1 MTAAFPVAEIPS
13 GKTSPPRSIGPIVQV
28 ALVDIGGSP
37 PEIVRQLT
45 QAHDRC
51 ICTPTD
57 ITTEDRPAAFRR
69 FDVAV
74 MVDRGGGRTE
84 TGRVDAGQEERLRR
98 LEQFGLGAIVF
109 TDRSWAFATHGPGVV
124 SLPSDASLDLV
135 YGALLSMARS
145 RPVLRQIDRQVV
157 NLTRLGETLR
167 RQMEETD
174 HELQLASRLQHD
186 FLPKDL
192 HDAGLLHFET
202 VYRPC
207 TWVSGD
213 IFDIFRLDER
223 HFGFYLAD
231 AVGHGVAAGLL
242 TMYIKHAIRPKRI
255 YEHSYEL
262 VRPSEVLSMLN
273 DQLAMQGLPDSQ
285 FITLWYGL
293 LNFET
298 LELTYASAG
307 HPPPWRVA
315 ADGTM
320 QQLTHEDGCPLG
332 LQAGEGFSDE
342 RFPLCRGDRLIV
354 YSDGLEESLIAERRP
369 MPDLPT
375 FRSGVA
381 ELLRLPGPA
390 LIQRLHERL
399 DNEPGSLRRADDVTM
414 VLVDVAPASG

>member
-1 MTAAFPVAEIPS
+1 MDQAGRA
-13 GKTSPPRSIGPIVQV
+13 GLSPRPLGPILQV
-28 ALVDIGGSP
+28 ALVDVGGSP
-37 PEIVRQLT
+37 PDAVRQLINLPE
-45 QAHDRC
+45 RC
-51 ICTPTD
+51 ICTRVD
-57 ITTEDRPAAFRR
+57 VSSEDRPAAFNR

-74 MVDRGGGRTE
+74 MVDRGGGRADRAE
-84 TGRVDAGQEERLRR
+84 AGRVDAAQDERLHR
-98 LEQFGLGAIVF
+98 LEQFGLGVIVF

-124 SLPSDASLDLV
+124 CLPCDASLDLV
-135 YGALLSMARS
+135 HGALLSMARS
-145 RPVLRQIDRQVV
+145 RPVLRQIDRQVQH
-157 NLTRLGETLR
+157 LTRLGDTLR

-192 HDAGLLHFET
+192 RNTGPLHFET
-202 VYRPC
+202 LYRPC

-255 YEHSYEL
+255 YEHNYEL
-262 VRPSEVLSMLN
+262 VRPSEVLATLN
-273 DQLAMQGLPDSQ
+273 DQLAVQGLPDSQ

-298 LELTYASAG
+298 LALTYASAG
-307 HPPPWRVA
+307 HPPPWRLA

-342 RFPLCRGDRLIV
+342 RFHLHPGDRLIV
-354 YSDGLEESLIAERRP
+354 YSDGLEDSLIAERRP
-369 MPDLPT
+369 LPELPT
-375 FRSGVA
+375 FRPGVE

-390 LIQRLHERL
+390 LIQHLHTRL
-399 DNEPGSLRRADDVTM
+399 DGEPGSLRRADDVTM
-414 VLVDVAPASG
+414 VLVDVASATA